1 MAKNRDIKNSFIA
14 GEISP
19 TALGRTDLP
28 QYRHACKTLRNMIP
42 LISGGAYRR
51 PGTLF
56 DHAFDELTNSY
67 PVLIP
72 FVVSKR
78 EAYALAFYYDHDTTS
93 GKMAAYRATDTF
105 QPGTAATVTGTHA
118 YDIADFINTD
128 IDYDEADA
136 LQYVQSV
143 DVMWLVHPN
152 HKPKKVRRTATDAFT
167 LEDFDAGLSGA
178 NLRDAWPYRNQ
189 NSTAI
194 TIAPSGTSGSITLTA
209 SAAFFDADHVGAYI
223 KINHSGTYGAARI
236 TAFTS
241 STVVSATVIVNFGAT
256 SAVTTWWESAWSD
269 YRGWPRTVAI
279 FQQRLLYGGN
289 ASERDSIWASETGD
303 FAQMSVDALIQSAS
317 QGDGATTGPLGV
329 DPFTIVLSSQ
339 QLNEIQWMSPDKTL
353 AVGTAGD
360 EFILGILDPTAHV
373 GGVPIG
379 FSCGNVEATP
389 QSHLG
394 SSHHMAVR
402 FGNELA
408 FALQSDDEIRA
419 LTFNER
425 EDSFNDEPVQLLYDE
440 YPKAEPVYRRR
451 KFRHYA
457 WDQSRNTL
465 WCVDT
470 AGNFFGMTRNRTL
483 GISMWHHHRFGGFD
497 AGEIGSDLYDD
508 QAGSPSGGIPTGTRV
523 ADLCSGSV
531 LSVAVLP
538 NPALGVNDVWL
549 TVKRKM
555 NGAWQY
561 HVERFMGKGI
571 QVDSVASP
579 FLAAA
584 GAYYV
589 DCAAYAV
596 NCFVTGAPEDGFAE
610 PVVVGGFDHLEGVQV
625 VGTADRAATLAL
637 EEDSRG
643 IFKLAAATPTEVAAV
658 VQIEIAGS
666 LPPDYE
672 TAAYNLAYGLPFFPI
687 IEPVRP
693 DAGSQVGT
701 SQAAIKRHHKV
712 TVRFHR
718 TLSAKVG
725 SSADLLESVVFRED
739 DTPMDES
746 AELFTGDKILDFEGD
761 YDRDGL
767 VYLTSDE
774 PLPFAV
780 VAVITEGMVYDG

>member
-1 MAKNRDIKNSFIA
+1 MAKYREIKNSLIA

-28 QYRHACKTLRNMIP
+28 QYRHACKTLRNTIP
-42 LISGGAYRR
+42 LISGGGYRR

-56 DHAFDELTNSY
+56 DHSFDELTNSY
-67 PVLIP
+67 PRLIP
-72 FVVSKR
+72 FVVSQR
-78 EAYALAFYYDHDTTS
+78 EAYALAFYYDHATTS
-93 GKMAAYRATDTF
+93 GKMAAYRPTDTF
-105 QPGTAATVTGTHA
+105 QPGTAATVTGNHS

-128 IDYDEADA
+128 LDYDEADA
-136 LQYVQSV
+136 IQYVQSA
-143 DVMWLVHPN
+143 DIMWLVHPN
-152 HKPKKVRRTATDAFT
+152 RKPKKVRRTATDAFT
-167 LEDFDAGLSGA
+167 LEDFDAGLSGTA
-178 NLRDAWPYRNQ
+178 LRDAWPFRNQ
-189 NSTAI
+189 NTTAI
-194 TIAPSGTSGSITLTA
+194 TMTPSGTSGSITLTA
-209 SAAFFDADHVGAYI
+209 SAAFFNANHVGAYI
-223 KINHSGTYGAARI
+223 KINHAGTYGAARI

-241 STVVSATVIVNFGAT
+241 STIVSATVIVNFGAT
-256 SAVTTWWESAWSD
+256 SAVATWWESAWSN

-289 ASERDSIWASETGD
+289 ASEPDSIWASETGD
-303 FAQMSVDALIQSAS
+303 FAQMSVDALIQSTS

-329 DPFTIVLSSQ
+329 DPFTMVLSSQ

-353 AVGTAGD
+353 GVGTSGD
-360 EFILGILDPTAHV
+360 EFILGILDPTANV
-373 GGVPIG
+373 GGVPVG
-379 FSCGNVEATP
+379 FSCGNVDANPE
-389 QSHLG
+389 SHLG

-402 FGNELA
+402 FGNELV
-408 FALQSDDEIRA
+408 FALRSEDEIRA

-440 YPKAEPVYRRR
+440 YPKAEPVNRRR
-451 KFRHYA
+451 RYRHFA

-470 AGNFFGMTRNRTL
+470 AGNLFGMTRNRTL
-483 GISMWHHHRFGGFD
+483 GVSMWHSHRLGGYD
-497 AGEIGSDLYDD
+497 ASVIGSDLQFD
-508 QAGSPSGGIPTGTRV
+508 QSGNGNDGIPVGV
-523 ADLCSGSV
+523 NAADLCAGSV

-538 NPALGVNDVWL
+538 NPSLGVNDVWL

-555 NGAWQY
+555 NGVWKY

-571 QVDSVASP
+571 QADTIASP

-596 NCFVTGAPEDGFAE
+596 NAFISGDPDPEAVS
-610 PVVVGGFDHLEGVQV
+610 PIVVGGFDHLEGVAV
-625 VGTADRAATLAL
+625 VGTADRAAVDAL

-643 IFKLAAATPTEVAAV
+643 IFKLSSTTPTDVAAV
-658 VQIEIAGS
+658 ITIAIAGS

-672 TAAYNLAYGLPFFPI
+672 TAAYNLAYGLPFTSI
-687 IEPVRP
+687 VEPVRP
-693 DAGSQVGT
+693 EIGSQIGT
-701 SQAAIKRHHKV
+701 AQAAIKRHHKI
-712 TVRFHR
+712 TVRFYR

-725 SSADLLESVVFRED
+725 ASADLVETIVFRES

-746 AELFTGDKILDFEGD
+746 AELFTGDKLLDFEGD

-767 VYLTSDE
+767 VYLIQDE

-780 VAVITEGMVYDG
+780 VAIITEGMLYD